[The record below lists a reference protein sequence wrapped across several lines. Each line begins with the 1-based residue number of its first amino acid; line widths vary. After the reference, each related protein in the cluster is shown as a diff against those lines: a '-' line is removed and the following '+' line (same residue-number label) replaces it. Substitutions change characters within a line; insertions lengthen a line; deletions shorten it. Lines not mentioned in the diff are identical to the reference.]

1 MIQDIYTLVF
11 YSILYVYTI
20 FIVLKYI
27 QNIYNSHREKII
39 DDIKQGLDN
48 YIRIYIDDYYK
59 KNNKKNVHMNK
70 DYVESYKFSHEIF
83 DIKDRLYILENNYL
97 QKDSYE
103 REIYDICDRIHTIED
118 QITNLINNITQM
130 NLK

>member
-1 MIQDIYTLVF
+1 MKRQ
-11 YSILYVYTI
+11 VY
-20 FIVLKYI
+20 
-27 QNIYNSHREKII
+27 N
-39 DDIKQGLDN
+39 LDN
-48 YIRIYIDDYYK
+48 KKVSEIDLP
-59 KNNKKNVHMNK
+59 N
-70 DYVESYKFSHEIF
+70 EIF

-103 REIYDICDRIHTIED
+103 REIYDIRDRIHTIED